1 MFGIGLPEL
10 IVIMA
15 LALIVIGPDKLPEM
29 ARSLAKTVMD
39 LKKTVATLQDELTR
53 ENPLDEVKPELKKL
67 THELTGELKNLDRIE
82 TTAAPSGS
90 GEDSRKKADAAP
102 GPEKDE
108 PTPEPTERQP
118 EAPPSE
124 PTDQS
129 KTIP

>member
-102 GPEKDE
+102 RPEK
-108 PTPEPTERQP
+108 R
-118 EAPPSE
+118 
-124 PTDQS
+124 
-129 KTIP
+129 

>member
-15 LALIVIGPDKLPEM
+15 LALIVIGPDKLPDM

-39 LKKTVATLQDELTR
+39 LKKTVATLQEELTR

-67 THELTGELKNLDRIE
+67 THELTGDLKNLDRIE

-90 GEDSRKKADAAP
+90 EPDSNKEADAVPAP
-102 GPEKDE
+102 QTDE
-108 PTPEPTERQP
+108 PAPEPTDQQP
-118 EAPPSE
+118 QTPPSE

-129 KTIP
+129 KTTP

>member
-15 LALIVIGPDKLPEM
+15 LALIVIGPDKLPDM

-39 LKKTVATLQDELTR
+39 LKKTVATLQEELTR

-90 GEDSRKKADAAP
+90 GPDSNKEADAAP
-102 GPEKDE
+102 APQTDE
-108 PTPEPTERQP
+108 PAPEPTDQQP
-118 EAPPSE
+118 QTPPSE

-129 KTIP
+129 KTTP

>member
-90 GEDSRKKADAAP
+90 GPDSRKKTQAAP

-129 KTIP
+129 KTAP

>member
-90 GEDSRKKADAAP
+90 GEDKHQEADAAP
-102 GPEKDE
+102 GPETDE
-108 PTPEPTERQP
+108 PTPEPTDQQP
-118 EAPPSE
+118 QAPPSE
-124 PTDQS
+124 PTEQS
-129 KTIP
+129 KTTP